1 MKTFKFYFYI
11 FICILIFCCILY
23 GTFAINSEP
32 TIVEEKEQKKDFIKW
47 VDFNVTYEVLEKTSK
62 LDITSH
68 NNADDIPLNWI
79 ELLSCLACKY
89 GGNFKLFNQKD
100 LDIIV
105 QKIQKGTPIS
115 EVIENNKYYSYYFES
130 YSAILSE
137 FIGNYSIEILNEDG
151 TKEYKDFYGIKAFLA
166 APWPG
171 GHSCTG
177 RRRSPECSCRSRWCS
192 QRDSRRCRSQGPW

>member
-1 MKTFKFYFYI
+1 MWIQTFKMKTFKFYFYI

-32 TIVEEKEQKKDFIKW
+32 AMVEEKEQKKDFIKW

-105 QKIQKGTPIS
+105 EKIQKGTPIS

-130 YSAILSE
+130 
-137 FIGNYSIEILNEDG
+137 
-151 TKEYKDFYGIKAFLA
+151 
-166 APWPG
+166 
-171 GHSCTG
+171 
-177 RRRSPECSCRSRWCS
+177 
-192 QRDSRRCRSQGPW
+192 